1 MIERPLKIGHL
12 HIPKTAGSALNN
24 AIYDALDLKRTHIA
38 AICSGRKTEGKPN
51 QIPRLGLTYRLA
63 SNAPFLSGHLTFTSL
78 KELKR
83 DFIFSVLRDPRARV
97 ISHFTYNQ
105 TRTRRQNMIKQ
116 NDSFVNENKNLGFYD
131 FLSMRKSNSMS
142 RRLFADIEGFND
154 ALDAYSSAN
163 EMTKNFIELLR
174 NGLNRLDVAYACP
187 IQMILDDL
195 HFRGLIPPAEEVRKN
210 VSDTSINFGDLGS
223 RQQFI
228 SKLNSIVW
236 LDMYVYQMAKD
247 IFPETVVFDL
257 PTDTEFVHS
266 LEAKYQLSFSS

>member
-1 MIERPLKIGHL
+1 
-12 HIPKTAGSALNN
+12 
-24 AIYDALDLKRTHIA
+24 
-38 AICSGRKTEGKPN
+38 
-51 QIPRLGLTYRLA
+51 
-63 SNAPFLSGHLTFTSL
+63 
-78 KELKR
+78 
-83 DFIFSVLRDPRARV
+83 
-97 ISHFTYNQ
+97 
-105 TRTRRQNMIKQ
+105 MIKQ
-116 NDSFVNENKNLGFYD
+116 NDSFVNENKNLGFFD

-195 HFRGLIPPAEEVRKN
+195 NFRGLIPPAEEVRKN

-257 PTDTEFVHS
+257 PTDIEFVHS